1 MVAFFALPLGAMLR
15 KLAIFKEGQYV
26 HIVPFFVL
34 PPMKISIAKANVLVW
49 KHSKRLHLN
58 ENDNFKTGKQSCM
71 VTELHMGAILTKMT
85 MLQVWKLII
94 HGYNKLYGA
103 ILMRIKTIKYING
116 DII

>member
-1 MVAFFALPLGAMLR
+1 MKPFFLHHLLGGDVAKNSHFQMR
-15 KLAIFKEGQYV
+15 KIPSHGSIFCITSGGDVEKIGHFQRRTIRS
-26 HIVPFFVL
+26 HRTFFVL

-85 MLQVWKLII
+85 IVKR
-94 HGYNKLYGA
+94 GN
-103 ILMRIKTIKYING
+103 
-116 DII
+116 